1 MKLTL
6 LAIALALPC
15 LAQASY
21 SFKIPLEMAQGGA
34 LENGSIVFNKPAT
47 TPTKPV
53 EPNEPE
59 QPSEPVE
66 PDPFEL
72 EDSRCDPYATTYPEN
87 YWGREKPTNSN
98 LIEVDENGNFVR
110 YNFSCKL
117 KNEDENVLAKYQDVI
132 NPTYVR
138 NGVTYVSNYC
148 EKTPVGGNLNAPM
161 SCEVWGSNSYFN
173 YKYTKDSSGNINRD
187 SFTYNVATLFLTDVE
202 LQNSSNRFFVK
213 GRECINL
220 RQKKNYF
227 GVVWNGHFDC
237 DLVEPITYDE
247 IVRDTGKRFIIEIR
261 KS

>member
-15 LAQASY
+15 IAQAATY
-21 SFKIPLEMAQGGA
+21 SFKMPLENAQGGA

-47 TPTKPV
+47 TPTNPTEPEKPV
-53 EPNEPE
+53 EPTD
-59 QPSEPVE
+59 

-87 YWGREKPTNSN
+87 YWGRDMVMNSN
-98 LIEVDENGNFVR
+98 LVEVDENGNFVR
-110 YNFSCKL
+110 YNASCKL

-132 NPTYVR
+132 NPTYVK

-148 EKTPVGGNLNAPM
+148 AKIPVGGNQNAPM
-161 SCEVWGSNSYFN
+161 TCEVWGKNSYLS
-173 YKYTKDSSGNINRD
+173 YKYTKDSEGNVNSLSYR
-187 SFTYNVATLFLTDVE
+187 VATLFIYDAD
-202 LQNSSNRFFVK
+202 LQNPSNRFFIK

-220 RQKKNYF
+220 RQKSNYF
-227 GVVWNGHFDC
+227 GVKLKSHFDC